1 MDHKNGFSALVVD
14 DNNFVRDAVTFILGG
29 AGYNVVACQNAEEAL
44 VKYAENGFDIVLTD
58 LKMPGMSGIEFIE
71 RLHAFDNE
79 VPVIL
84 MTAFAELKVA
94 VEAIRKGASDF
105 IIKPFEPQ
113 YLIHSVNKAT
123 EHYRLVQMEKNYKHR
138 LESDV
143 KARTSELA
151 EALSMVK
158 NMSEELITRLTVV
171 SEFRDTDTG
180 AHIKRIGAYSGRL
193 AEELDMPKEF
203 VETITFAS
211 TMHDIGKIGIP
222 DHILLKPGPLTAE
235 EFDVMKKHTL
245 IGEMM
250 LSGGTYKTIQMASTI
265 ALRHHERW
273 DGSGYPGGMKGED
286 IPIEG
291 RIVMLVDQYDALVSK
306 RPYKKAF
313 THDESCM
320 IITGGDGRTMPAHF
334 DPKVLA
340 AFEKIAPEFE
350 DIYKEHKD

>member
-1 MDHKNGFSALVVD
+1 MDQKDGFCVLVVD
-14 DNNFVRDAVTFILGG
+14 DNNFVRDAVTFILGS

-44 VKYAENGFDIVLTD
+44 VKYAENGFDVVLTD
-58 LKMPGMSGIEFIE
+58 LKMPGMSGIDFIE
-71 RLHAFDNE
+71 KIHALHSE

-94 VEAIRKGASDF
+94 VDAIRKGASDF

-123 EHYRLVQMEKNYKHR
+123 EHYRLIQMEKNYKQR

-143 KARTSELA
+143 KVRTEELA
-151 EALSMVK
+151 EALRMVK
-158 NMSEELITRLTVV
+158 STSEELITRLTVV

-180 AHIKRIGAYSGRL
+180 AHIKRIGIYSGRL
-193 AEELDMPKEF
+193 AEELGMPKEF

-222 DHILLKPGPLTAE
+222 DHILLKPGPLTSE
-235 EFDVMKKHTL
+235 EFDVMKNHSA

-265 ALRHHERW
+265 AFRHHERW
-273 DGSGYPGGMKGED
+273 DGSGYPGGLKGEQ

-291 RIVMLVDQYDALVSK
+291 RIVILVDQYDALVSK

-313 THDESCM
+313 THDEACR
-320 IITGGDGRTMPAHF
+320 IITEGDGRTMPAHF

-350 DIYKEHKD
+350 KIYGAHKD